1 MPGNKARMPGYP
13 GQDDQPERDIHR
25 EAVDVALPKS
35 KTYEEFI
42 EKFKPKI
49 TTDDCATLEPVY
61 NAVLGWVVKEYGI
74 DPKSVLRPFWP
85 GLDYQQQE
93 YPAGC
98 VVVDNPP
105 FSILAKICE
114 WYLDRNIKF
123 FLFAPSLTAL
133 SGKNVC
139 MRMNHIICDADIV
152 YENGANVRTAFVTN
166 LGDGETVLQTAP
178 SLGKAVNDA
187 VKKIRKETVKQVP
200 KYTYPW
206 HIVTAALLQR
216 YSKHGVELKIG
227 KSECIIISK
236 MDAQKDSGKAIFG
249 GGLLLSDAA
258 ASRHE
263 QAARA
268 AAERAAAERAAAH
281 VWELSQRE
289 MEIVKEL
296 NK

>member
-1 MPGNKARMPGYP
+1 MPKC
-13 GQDDQPERDIHR
+13 
-25 EAVDVALPKS
+25 

-42 EKFKPKI
+42 EKFKPKL
-49 TTDDCATLEPVY
+49 TTDDCATPEPVY
-61 NAVLGWVVKEYGI
+61 DAVLDWVVQEYGI

-93 YPAGC
+93 YPDGC

-105 FSILAKICE
+105 FSILSKICE
-114 WYLDRNIKF
+114 WYLDRGIKF

-139 MRMNHIICDADIV
+139 MRMNHIICGADIV
-152 YENGANVRTAFVTN
+152 YENGANVSTAFVTN

-187 VKKIRKETVKQVP
+187 VEKIRKETVKQVP
-200 KYTYPW
+200 KYVYPY

-216 YSKHGVELKIG
+216 YSKCGVEFKIG
-227 KSECIIISK
+227 KSECVRVSK

-249 GGLLLSDAA
+249 GGLLLSDEAA
-258 ASRHE
+258 ARHE
-263 QAARA
+263 QAAKA
-268 AAERAAAERAAAH
+268 AAERAAAERAAAEMKNAT
-281 VWELSQRE
+281 VWELSERE
-289 MEIVKEL
+289 AEIVARL
-296 NK
+296 G